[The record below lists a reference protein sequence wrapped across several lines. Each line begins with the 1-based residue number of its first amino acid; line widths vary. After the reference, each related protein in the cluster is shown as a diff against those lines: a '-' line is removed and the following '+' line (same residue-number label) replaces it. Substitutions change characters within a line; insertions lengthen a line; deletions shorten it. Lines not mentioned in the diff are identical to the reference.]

1 MVMEQNIPQADFGQM
16 WAFVLTSGLNLCL
29 LVEEVSNELYD
40 FIFEMRLYIGVVFK
54 TGKDVL
60 TFLKDIFSMVWNLS
74 LYFYHLTLP
83 RSETAFI

>member
-1 MVMEQNIPQADFGQM
+1 MVMEQNIPQADFCQM
-16 WAFVLTSGLNLCL
+16 WAFVLTLGLNLCL

-40 FIFEMRLYIGVVFK
+40 FIFEMSLYIGVVFK